1 MGANQSTTYCPGDD
15 VGLNHFTLG
24 RVVGKGAFGKVR
36 IVEHKYTKLTFALK
50 YIRKDDIVRTE
61 SVRNIIRERRM
72 LEHLNHPFICNLRYS
87 FQDTQYMYLVVD
99 LMSGGDLRFHIA
111 RKSFTE
117 DAVKF
122 WIAEL
127 GCALKYIHKQGIIHR
142 DVKPDNVLLDS
153 EGHIHLADFN
163 VASDYTPGKPLTS
176 KSGSQPYLS
185 PEVWAGTG
193 YGPAADWWSLGV
205 LFYECIY
212 NKRPFDTHSA
222 KGLGE
227 LIMNANPSFP
237 VTSPPVT
244 MPCMHAVSSALEPD
258 PTKRLGATWQSFIDN
273 PFFRSVD
280 FEALER
286 KEIEPVFVPS
296 KDKTNFDATYDLEEL
311 LLEEAPLEA
320 RTRRQ
325 KPREPLAEGAT
336 DKEIR
341 EDELYRM
348 IETGFMPFDYTLAAY
363 NRFQEADDAQYR
375 SRAQP
380 QSSTTT
386 PGSTP
391 RNSETAPS
399 AKMRSKSPGS
409 GGGPT
414 GRRRTPS
421 VSMIGNGSNGSGGGG
436 GGGPS
441 NGYGNPNGYGS
452 SPPSDV
458 NAPVRLVSSKNGGY
472 RVSPTTNPYDV
483 PPVPHLPP
491 PQAGAKHRANESS
504 SGGRLTRQ
512 SSSSRMASKGGGL
525 QVTLGETGSWS
536 ELAKRDTT
544 LPADAKDIG
553 GPGSAGSGAQ
563 GKPNGMLGF
572 LSRKKGRGHSP
583 KPQEKGVLGKEG
595 ARVVISQG

>member
-1 MGANQSTTYCPGDD
+1 
-15 VGLNHFTLG
+15 
-24 RVVGKGAFGKVR
+24 
-36 IVEHKYTKLTFALK
+36 
-50 YIRKDDIVRTE
+50 
-61 SVRNIIRERRM
+61 
-72 LEHLNHPFICNLRYS
+72 
-87 FQDTQYMYLVVD
+87 
-99 LMSGGDLRFHIA
+99 
-111 RKSFTE
+111 
-117 DAVKF
+117 
-122 WIAEL
+122 
-127 GCALKYIHKQGIIHR
+127 
-142 DVKPDNVLLDS
+142 
-153 EGHIHLADFN
+153 
-163 VASDYTPGKPLTS
+163 
-176 KSGSQPYLS
+176 
-185 PEVWAGTG
+185 
-193 YGPAADWWSLGV
+193 
-205 LFYECIY
+205 
-212 NKRPFDTHSA
+212 
-222 KGLGE
+222 
-227 LIMNANPSFP
+227 
-237 VTSPPVT
+237 

-363 NRFQEADDAQYR
+363 NRFQEADDAAYR
-375 SRAQP
+375 SGQPP
-380 QSSTTT
+380 QSSTTS

-399 AKMRSKSPGS
+399 AKMRSKSPG
-409 GGGPT
+409 GGPT

-421 VSMIGNGSNGSGGGG
+421 VSANGNPNGNPN
-436 GGGPS
+436 GPS
-441 NGYGNPNGYGS
+441 NGYGT
-452 SPPSDV
+452 SPPLDV

-483 PPVPHLPP
+483 PPVPHLPLP
-491 PQAGAKHRANESS
+491 KPDPSTAAA
-504 SGGRLTRQ
+504 T
-512 SSSSRMASKGGGL
+512 SSRMASKGGGL

-544 LPADAKDIG
+544 LPADAKDVG
-553 GPGSAGSGAQ
+553 GAGGQQGANA